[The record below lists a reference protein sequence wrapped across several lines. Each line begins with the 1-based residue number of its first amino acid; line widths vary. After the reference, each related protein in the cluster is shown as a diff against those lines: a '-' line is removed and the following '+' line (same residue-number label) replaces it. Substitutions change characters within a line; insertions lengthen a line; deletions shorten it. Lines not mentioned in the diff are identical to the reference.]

1 MNWYINYFEKSTPQ
15 LKKLQRLD
23 FLRCLTYLLVIDS
36 SWSEEMTAATTVL
49 SPTVGRDQLGQ
60 NKCQHKVGRYDLR
73 GTESSNVANK
83 PRLSVMSRDQ
93 VETDIRL
100 WSVNPLKNG

>member
-1 MNWYINYFEKSTPQ
+1 
-15 LKKLQRLD
+15 
-23 FLRCLTYLLVIDS
+23 
-36 SWSEEMTAATTVL
+36 MTAATTVL

-100 WSVNPLKNG
+100 WSVNPLKNGGRTISPPNLQQGNTSEHYSPRKIHQT

>member
-1 MNWYINYFEKSTPQ
+1 
-15 LKKLQRLD
+15 
-23 FLRCLTYLLVIDS
+23 
-36 SWSEEMTAATTVL
+36 MTAATTVL

-60 NKCQHKVGRYDLR
+60 NKCQHKVGRYDFR